1 MSEAAVQSGH
11 GPADRQGPQRSLIG
25 EPLPRPKARQLVAGR
40 GRYLDDLRVA
50 GALSAAFFR
59 SPHPHAE
66 LLSLDCSAARNAPGV
81 MAVLTADDLAPVLK
95 PWTARMPTLAAHR
108 SVEQSALV
116 RGRALW
122 QGQPVAL
129 VLAETVAQAEDAVAL
144 IAAEWDPLP
153 ALASGSAALAPDAHV
168 LHADL
173 GNNLLFQHRIDAAR
187 DHPVATVDLER
198 QLRFPRHTGV
208 SLEPRG
214 LIADF
219 DPAQQ
224 QLTVYASTQ
233 VPHQMRA
240 VLAAQLSLPE
250 HQVRVV
256 VPDVGGGFGVKLHC
270 YEDEMAVAAA
280 ARLLARPV
288 KYVVDRLEA
297 FASDIHARAHSV
309 TARVRVAADGTLLG
323 FEVDDLVEAGAVSVY
338 PRSSALEALHAISG
352 IAAPY
357 RALSLQARVRVAFQ
371 NKPAIGSYRGVGQP
385 IACAVTEMLI
395 DSAARALNMDP
406 VEIRRRNFRSLERDG
421 PRTPGGLEP
430 GGELSFQ
437 ACTDQLLELMNY
449 STLRQTQQQERA
461 RGRAFGIGFASFIEQ
476 SAPNSTVYGG
486 AGVAIAAG
494 DGCSLRLEAN
504 GGLTCITSAQFQGQG
519 LETGLA
525 QLIADAFGIGLESV
539 RIVHGD
545 TAITPMGGGTWAS
558 RGLSVSGEATLVA
571 VRSLKQQLVRAA
583 AELLEAQ
590 AADLEFA
597 QGSVRVAGTDRSVGL
612 AELGFVLHY
621 QPHRLGAAGP
631 VEPMV
636 TAHVQPTRP
645 YQIANGVQASLVE
658 VDIDTGLVHL
668 LAHWVVDDCGRVI
681 NPLLVDEQ
689 LRGGVVQGI
698 GAALFEE
705 CRYDD
710 QAQLLSGTL
719 ADYLVPMAAEM
730 PDIVIGH
737 VETPVPGSLLGGKG
751 VGEASIV
758 GAAAAVA
765 NAVNDALAPHGVE
778 LFELPIT
785 PERVLR
791 ALAAASAGP
800 GSGANGLSS

>member
-1 MSEAAVQSGH
+1 LSTDGIGAPVMQPRQE
-11 GPADRQGPQRSLIG
+11 PASGPQQRRPLIG
-25 EPLPRPKARQLVAGR
+25 QPLPRPKARQLVAGR
-40 GRYLDDLRVA
+40 GRYLDDLRIA
-50 GALSAAFFR
+50 GALAAAFLR
-59 SPHPHAE
+59 SPHPHAR
-66 LLSLDCSAARNAPGV
+66 LLALDVAAARNAPGV
-81 MAVLTADDLAPVLK
+81 VAVLTADDLQPVLK
-95 PWTARMPTLAAHR
+95 PWIAQMPTLAAHR
-108 SVEQSALV
+108 SVAQSALV
-116 RGRALW
+116 KERALW

-129 VLAETVAQAEDAVAL
+129 VIAETGAQAEDAVAL
-144 IAAEWDPLP
+144 IEAQWDPLP
-153 ALASGSAALAPDAHV
+153 ALASASEALAGDAPV
-168 LHADL
+168 LHAEL
-173 GNNLLFQHRIDAAR
+173 GDNLLFQHRIDAVR
-187 DHPVATVDLER
+187 DHAPPAVDLER
-198 QLRFPRHTGV
+198 RLRFPRHTGV

-240 VLAAQLSLPE
+240 VLAAQLSLAE

-297 FASDIHARAHSV
+297 FASDIHARAHTVS
-309 TARVRVAADGTLLG
+309 ARIRVAADGTLLG
-323 FEVDDLVEAGAVSVY
+323 FEVDDQVEAGAVSVY
-338 PRSSALEALHAISG
+338 PRSSALEALHAVSG

-357 RALSLQARVRVAFQ
+357 RALSLRARVRVAFQ

-395 DSAARALNMDP
+395 DSAARALGIDP
-406 VEIRRRNFRSLERDG
+406 VDIRRRNYRSFERDG

-430 GGELSFQ
+430 GGELSFH

-449 STLRQTQQQERA
+449 PSLREAQQHA
-461 RGRAFGIGFASFIEQ
+461 RSQGRALGIGFASFIEQ
-476 SAPNSTVYGG
+476 SAPNSMVYGG

-519 LETGLA
+519 LETGLS
-525 QLIADAFGIGLESV
+525 QLIADAFGIDLESV

-545 TAITPMGGGTWAS
+545 TAVTPMGGGTWAS

-571 VRSLKQQLVRAA
+571 VRELKQRLVKAG

-597 QGSVRVAGTDRSVGL
+597 EGSLRVVGTDRSVAL

-621 QPHRLGAAGP
+621 QPHRLGALGP

-636 TAHVQPTRP
+636 TAHVQPSRP

-658 VDIDTGLVHL
+658 VDTDTGLIHL
-668 LAHWVVDDCGRVI
+668 LGHWVVDDCGRVV

-730 PDIVIGH
+730 PDIVVGH
-737 VETPVPGSLLGGKG
+737 IETPVPGTLLGGKG

-765 NAVNDALAPHGVE
+765 NAVNDALAPRGVE
-778 LFELPIT
+778 LFELPLT
-785 PERVLR
+785 PERVLQ
-791 ALAAASAGP
+791 ALAAAAAVAS
-800 GSGANGLSS
+800 

>member
-1 MSEAAVQSGH
+1 MKIDAIR
-11 GPADRQGPQRSLIG
+11 PARLVGQA
-25 EPLPRPKARQLVAGR
+25 LPRPKARQLVAGR
-40 GRYLDDLRVA
+40 GRYLDDVRLA
-50 GALSAAFFR
+50 GMLSAAFLR
-59 SPHPHAE
+59 SPHPHAR
-66 LLSLDCSAARNAPGV
+66 LLSIDTRAAAGSPGV
-81 MAVLTADDLAPVLK
+81 FAVFTARDLARVLK
-95 PWTARMPTLAAHR
+95 PWTAVMPTLAAHR
-108 SVEQSALV
+108 SVAQSALV
-116 RGRALW
+116 AERALW

-129 VLAETVAQAEDAVAL
+129 VIAESVALAEDAVAL
-144 IAAEWDPLP
+144 IEADWEPLP
-153 ALASGSAALAPDAHV
+153 PVASAEQALADDAVV
-168 LHADL
+168 LHPEL
-173 GNNLLFQHRIDAAR
+173 GSNVLFHHSLETPRGGAPAA
-187 DHPVATVDLER
+187 VDIR
-198 QLRFPRHTGV
+198 RRFRFPRHTGV

-219 DPAQQ
+219 DPEQQ
-224 QLTVYASTQ
+224 QLTVHASTQ

-240 VLAAQLSLPE
+240 VLASQLSLPE
-250 HQVRVV
+250 HQVRVI

-280 ARLLARPV
+280 ACLLGRPV

-297 FASDIHARAHSV
+297 FATDIHARAHIV
-309 TARVRVAADGTLLG
+309 EARVEVAGDGTLLG
-323 FEVDDLVEAGAVSVY
+323 FEVDDQVEAGAVSVY
-338 PRSSALEALHAISG
+338 PRTSALEALHAVTG
-352 IAAPY
+352 VAAPY
-357 RALSLQARVRVAFQ
+357 RSMGLAARVRVAFQ

-395 DSAARALNMDP
+395 DSAARALQCDP
-406 VEIRRRNFRSLERDG
+406 VELRRRNYRSLERDG

-430 GGELSFQ
+430 GGELSFD
-437 ACTDQLLELMNY
+437 ACTEQLLSLMNY
-449 STLRQTQQQERA
+449 QGLRAQQREARST
-461 RGRAFGIGFASFIEQ
+461 GRYLGIGWASFIEQ
-476 SAPNSTVYGG
+476 SAPNSRVYGG

-525 QLIADAFGIGLESV
+525 QLISDGFEIPLESV

-545 TAITPMGGGTWAS
+545 TAVTPVGGGTWAS
-558 RGLSVSGEATLVA
+558 RGLSISGEAALVA
-571 VRSLKQQLVRAA
+571 VRDLQRNLLKVA
-583 AELLEAQ
+583 AELLEAPGT
-590 AADLEFA
+590 DLEFS
-597 QGSVRVAGTDRSVGL
+597 QGAVRVMGTDRSISL
-612 AELGFVLHY
+612 AEIGFVMHY
-621 QPHRLGAAGP
+621 QPHRLEAAGP
-631 VEPMV
+631 VDAMV

-668 LAHWVVDDCGRVI
+668 LGHWVVDDCGRVI

-710 QAQLLSGTL
+710 QAQLLTGTL
-719 ADYLVPMAAEM
+719 ADYLVPMASEM

-737 VETPVPGSLLGGKG
+737 VETPVQGSLLGAKG

-765 NAVNDALAPHGVE
+765 NAVNDALSPFGVE
-778 LFELPIT
+778 VFELPIT

-791 ALAAASAGP
+791 ALGAVGP
-800 GSGANGLSS
+800 ESSQGAR